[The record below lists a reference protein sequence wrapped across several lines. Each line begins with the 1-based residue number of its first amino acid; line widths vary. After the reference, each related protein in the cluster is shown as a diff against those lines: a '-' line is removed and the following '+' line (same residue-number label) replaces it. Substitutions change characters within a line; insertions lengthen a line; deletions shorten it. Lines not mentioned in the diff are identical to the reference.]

1 MLDKQENYLNHHDR
15 ILIVGSPTSQIFNV
29 SGAPSHLQSYVT
41 LPFNPTSCPLGVPIT
56 FTIQAI
62 DGEGIV
68 PTADIVG
75 AFPFQLTLIQTDL
88 SNVTYNNTFLVPYT
102 VVSQQNGVW
111 NVTCTPTRSLN
122 TTGDLNRVGFYFT

>member
-1 MLDKQENYLNHHDR
+1 
-15 ILIVGSPTSQIFNV
+15 
-29 SGAPSHLQSYVT
+29 
-41 LPFNPTSCPLGVPIT
+41 VPIT
-56 FTIQAI
+56 FTIRAI

-75 AFPFQLTLIQTDL
+75 AFPFQLTLLQTDL

-122 TTGDLNRVGFYFT
+122 TTGDLNLLVFISPKNKIAKILENKHKLREFPTMSPLILRILGCLKNNFKMLN